1 MGEKNSFNMILY
13 PYIYSRVIVAFRTM
27 KDKPITKKVVLFPNL
42 YQKMLWYGLF
52 MLVDGMTW
60 NRRPPLHCDE
70 RFPLSQCDEH
80 FPFVINVH
88 RKNINHCLKSKT

>member
-1 MGEKNSFNMILY
+1 VGEKNSFNMILY
-13 PYIYSRVIVAFRTM
+13 PYIYSRVIVVFRTM

-60 NRRPPLHCDE
+60 NRRPPYIDNPYTSSMEIL
-70 RFPLSQCDEH
+70 L
-80 FPFVINVH
+80 
-88 RKNINHCLKSKT
+88 